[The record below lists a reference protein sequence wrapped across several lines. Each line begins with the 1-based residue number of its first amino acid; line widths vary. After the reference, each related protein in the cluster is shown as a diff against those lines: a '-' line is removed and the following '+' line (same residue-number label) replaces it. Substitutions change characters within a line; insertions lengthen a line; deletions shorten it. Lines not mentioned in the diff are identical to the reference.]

1 MKIPNSNFPQPN
13 NGARMP
19 ARGGAASGAA
29 KTNNVASPN
38 GIKSNNSNKSAKGKK
53 PSRKK
58 KKSSGLWVFIAIVLV
73 MVLFI
78 TVAVV
83 KKSKRSIGPTKQD
96 AFDSWSSLVSS
107 GSFEALSTANQAG
120 NEGYLYQET
129 AYNNGNT
136 IYAAMKKAVLS
147 TVEYDLPDVRET
159 GLFNK
164 GDVRQGNLNK
174 DNIDILRTTLDWSK
188 VPVNQ
193 VDIREAINN
202 WNIDKQKIDAQKA
215 KDKEKKNSDM
225 QEGATASS
233 QQSDSDKDKNYVND
247 INSVSYNVDSA
258 EIFAEWATLMST
270 KGIDLKTSET
280 ISAKDLLV
288 DTGNGYTVSSEE
300 DKYLDNALFSSDAFI
315 NCMND
320 FQNQLY
326 LMSGGQADDATTKRV
341 FGIKDIADTSNQ
353 GADAPQ
359 KQATTNGQGQG
370 QPADGQSADD
380 QAQSQS
386 QEGQPADGQT
396 QADGQAADGQASQS
410 ADAQAQAGQQDA
422 QQGIQS
428 DSQSSEKSTDSSKKT
443 SKNDFKDMDLQR
455 DGLQIYDYDTD
466 IKGIQLEDGTVLK
479 DSDPSKDG
487 VQLADGTTVEGIP
500 VPDDEKDL
508 KEHKENVL
516 TDLVKDRWVIDKT
529 WVGTYRLLSGDIK
542 VVPQKGDGSFD
553 DPATVGTRLLYTQ
566 KGTDKDGKPVDNPL
580 SVTLSEFRVGG
591 DAISWYE
598 SKDARN
604 RGFDV
609 RSNSVQVGMVFTLT
623 NLGSTEVTFGD
634 DSTLS
639 DNSGNPTYRTGTVYG
654 LKDSVTL
661 KPGESGKIETWTAAT
676 AITEKYIIWGKSY
689 MQDKTKNPLYFR
701 VLKSADT
708 KAVSGQSAQEL
719 AGTAGKCSNSEAGC
733 EVTSTSTSADAIPGT
748 QLAGTTTGDSSSSSS
763 SSSSEDDE
771 DSSSSDESS
780 NKQEPDG
787 SVK

>member
-1 MKIPNSNFPQPN
+1 MQISNGSFPQPVKAKQGN
-13 NGARMP
+13 VNSGVVTNK
-19 ARGGAASGAA
+19 AA
-29 KTNNVASPN
+29 T
-38 GIKSNNSNKSAKGKK
+38 SNKSASGAKASKK
-53 PSRKK
+53 NSKKDRK
-58 KKSSGLWVFIAIVLV
+58 LRWPWVVIAIVLV
-73 MVLFI
+73 MALFVTALVI
-78 TVAVV
+78 
-83 KKSKRSIGPTKQD
+83 KKGNSKNGPTKQD

-107 GSFEALSTANQAG
+107 GSFEALSAANQAG
-120 NEGYLYQET
+120 DRGYLYQET
-129 AYNNGNT
+129 TYNNGNT

-147 TVEYDLPDVRET
+147 TVEYSLPDVRET

-164 GDVRQGNLNK
+164 GDIRQGSLNQDK
-174 DNIDILRTTLDWSK
+174 IDVLRTTLDWSK

-202 WNIDKQKIDAQKA
+202 WNLDKQKIDARKA
-215 KDKEKKNSDM
+215 KDQQKKDSKI
-225 QEGATASS
+225 QEGATA
-233 QQSDSDKDKNYVND
+233 QQQAGTVQGINYVND

-258 EIFAEWATLMST
+258 EIFAEWATLMAT
-270 KGIDLKTSET
+270 KGTNLKTSKTVPEGN
-280 ISAKDLLV
+280 LLV

-300 DKYLDNALFSSDAFI
+300 DKYLDNVLFSSDDFI

-326 LMSGGQADDATTKRV
+326 LMSGGKADDATTKRV
-341 FGIKDIADTSNQ
+341 FGIKDISDTSNQ

-359 KQATTNGQGQG
+359 EKKGK
-370 QPADGQSADD
+370 
-380 QAQSQS
+380 
-386 QEGQPADGQT
+386 EGKEG
-396 QADGQAADGQASQS
+396 
-410 ADAQAQAGQQDA
+410 AQAQAQGGSQQEEN
-422 QQGIQS
+422 
-428 DSQSSEKSTDSSKKT
+428 SEGADSSKEGSDDSKSSGESEKT
-443 SKNDFKDMDLQR
+443 SKDDFKDVDLQR

-466 IKGIQLEDGTVLK
+466 IKGIQLKDGTVLK
-479 DSDPSKDG
+479 DSDPNKDG
-487 VQLADGTTVEGIP
+487 VQLDDGTQVEGIP
-500 VPDDEKDL
+500 VSDDAKEL
-508 KEHKENVL
+508 KEHKDNVL

-529 WVGTYRLLSGDIK
+529 WVGTYRLLSGDVK

-553 DPATVGTRLLYTQ
+553 DPATVGTRLVYTQ
-566 KGTDKDGKPVDNPL
+566 KGTDKDGKPIDNPL

-598 SKDARN
+598 TKDARN

-609 RSNSVQVGMVFTLT
+609 RSNSIQVGLVFTVT
-623 NLGSTEVTFGD
+623 NLGGAEVTFGD

-661 KPGESGKIETWTAAT
+661 KPGETGKIETWTAAT

-708 KAVSGQSAQEL
+708 KTVSGQSAQEL

-748 QLAGTTTGDSSSSSS
+748 QLAGTTTGGSSAGSTSS
-763 SSSSEDDE
+763 DDAT
-771 DSSSSDESS
+771 DESS
-780 NKQEPDG
+780 TKGAGG
-787 SVK
+787 SE

>member
-1 MKIPNSNFPQPN
+1 MQISNGSFPQPVKAKQGN
-13 NGARMP
+13 VN
-19 ARGGAASGAA
+19 SGVA
-29 KTNNVASPN
+29 TNKVAT
-38 GIKSNNSNKSAKGKK
+38 SNKSASGAKASKK
-53 PSRKK
+53 NPKKDRK
-58 KKSSGLWVFIAIVLV
+58 LRWPWVVIAIVLV
-73 MVLFI
+73 MTLFVTALVI
-78 TVAVV
+78 
-83 KKSKRSIGPTKQD
+83 KKGNSKNGPTKQD

-107 GSFEALSTANQAG
+107 GSFEALSAANQAG
-120 NEGYLYQET
+120 NKGYLYQET
-129 AYNNGNT
+129 TYNNGNT

-147 TVEYDLPDVRET
+147 TVEYSLPDVRET

-164 GDVRQGNLNK
+164 GDIRQGSLNK
-174 DNIDILRTTLDWSK
+174 DKIDVLRTTLDWSK

-202 WNIDKQKIDAQKA
+202 WNLDKQKIDARKA
-215 KDKEKKNSDM
+215 KDQQKKDSKI
-225 QEGATASS
+225 QEGATA
-233 QQSDSDKDKNYVND
+233 QQQPGADQGINYVND

-258 EIFAEWATLMST
+258 EIFAEWATLMAT
-270 KGIDLKTSET
+270 KGTNLKTSKTVPEGN
-280 ISAKDLLV
+280 LLV

-300 DKYLDNALFSSDAFI
+300 DKYLDNVLFSSDDFI

-326 LMSGGQADDATTKRV
+326 LMSGGKADDATTKRV
-341 FGIKDIADTSNQ
+341 FGIKDISDTSNQ

-359 KQATTNGQGQG
+359 EKKGK
-370 QPADGQSADD
+370 
-380 QAQSQS
+380 
-386 QEGQPADGQT
+386 EGKEG
-396 QADGQAADGQASQS
+396 
-410 ADAQAQAGQQDA
+410 AQAQAQGGSQQE
-422 QQGIQS
+422 
-428 DSQSSEKSTDSSKKT
+428 EKPEGADSSKEDLDDSKSSGESEKT
-443 SKNDFKDMDLQR
+443 SKDDFKDVDLQR

-466 IKGIQLEDGTVLK
+466 IKGIQLKDGTVLK
-479 DSDPSKDG
+479 DSDPNKDG
-487 VQLADGTTVEGIP
+487 VQLDDGTQVEGIP
-500 VPDDEKDL
+500 VSDDAKEL
-508 KEHKENVL
+508 KEHKDNVL

-529 WVGTYRLLSGDIK
+529 WVGTYRLLSGDVK

-553 DPATVGTRLLYTQ
+553 DPATVGTRLVYTQ
-566 KGTDKDGKPVDNPL
+566 KGTDKDGKPIDNPL

-598 SKDARN
+598 TKDARN

-609 RSNSVQVGMVFTLT
+609 RSNSIQVGLVFTVT
-623 NLGSTEVTFGD
+623 NLGGAEVTFGD

-661 KPGESGKIETWTAAT
+661 KPGETGKIETWTAAT

-708 KAVSGQSAQEL
+708 KTVSGQSAQEL

-748 QLAGTTTGDSSSSSS
+748 QLAGTTTGGSSAGSTSS
-763 SSSSEDDE
+763 DDAT
-771 DSSSSDESS
+771 DESS
-780 NKQEPDG
+780 TKGTGG
-787 SVK
+787 SE

>member
-1 MKIPNSNFPQPN
+1 MTLFVTALVIKKGNSKN
-13 NGARMP
+13 
-19 ARGGAASGAA
+19 
-29 KTNNVASPN
+29 
-38 GIKSNNSNKSAKGKK
+38 
-53 PSRKK
+53 
-58 KKSSGLWVFIAIVLV
+58 
-73 MVLFI
+73 
-78 TVAVV
+78 
-83 KKSKRSIGPTKQD
+83 GPTKQD

-107 GSFEALSTANQAG
+107 GSFEALSAANQAG
-120 NEGYLYQET
+120 NKGYLYQET
-129 AYNNGNT
+129 TYNNGNT

-147 TVEYDLPDVRET
+147 TVEYSLPDVRET

-164 GDVRQGNLNK
+164 GDIRQGSLNEDK
-174 DNIDILRTTLDWSK
+174 IDVLRTTLDWSK

-202 WNIDKQKIDAQKA
+202 WNLDKQKIDARKA
-215 KDKEKKNSDM
+215 KDQQKKDSKI
-225 QEGATASS
+225 QEGATA
-233 QQSDSDKDKNYVND
+233 QQQPGADQGINYVND

-258 EIFAEWATLMST
+258 EIFAEWATLMAT
-270 KGIDLKTSET
+270 KGTNLKTSKTVPEGN
-280 ISAKDLLV
+280 LLV

-300 DKYLDNALFSSDAFI
+300 DKYLDNVLFSSDDFI

-326 LMSGGQADDATTKRV
+326 LMSGGKADDATTKRV
-341 FGIKDIADTSNQ
+341 FGIKDISDTSNQ

-359 KQATTNGQGQG
+359 EKKGK
-370 QPADGQSADD
+370 
-380 QAQSQS
+380 
-386 QEGQPADGQT
+386 EGKEG
-396 QADGQAADGQASQS
+396 
-410 ADAQAQAGQQDA
+410 AQAQAQGGSQQE
-422 QQGIQS
+422 
-428 DSQSSEKSTDSSKKT
+428 EKPEGADSSKEDLDDSKSSGESEKT
-443 SKNDFKDMDLQR
+443 SKDDFKDVDLQR

-466 IKGIQLEDGTVLK
+466 IKGIQLKDGTVLK
-479 DSDPSKDG
+479 DSDPNKDG
-487 VQLADGTTVEGIP
+487 VQLDDGTQVEGIP
-500 VPDDEKDL
+500 VSDDAKEL
-508 KEHKENVL
+508 KEHKDNVL

-529 WVGTYRLLSGDIK
+529 WVGTYRLLSGDVK

-553 DPATVGTRLLYTQ
+553 DPATVGTRLVYTQ
-566 KGTDKDGKPVDNPL
+566 KGTDKDGKPIDNPL

-598 SKDARN
+598 TKDARN

-609 RSNSVQVGMVFTLT
+609 RSNSIQVGLVFTVT
-623 NLGSTEVTFGD
+623 NLGGAEVTFGD

-661 KPGESGKIETWTAAT
+661 KPGETGKIETWTAAT

-708 KAVSGQSAQEL
+708 KTVSGQSAQEL

-748 QLAGTTTGDSSSSSS
+748 QLAGTTTGGSSAGSTSS
-763 SSSSEDDE
+763 DDAT
-771 DSSSSDESS
+771 DESS
-780 NKQEPDG
+780 TKGTGG
-787 SVK
+787 SE

>member
-1 MKIPNSNFPQPN
+1 MQVSNGNFPQPVKAIQGN
-13 NGARMP
+13 VNSGVATNK
-19 ARGGAASGAA
+19 AA
-29 KTNNVASPN
+29 T
-38 GIKSNNSNKSAKGKK
+38 SNKSASGAKASKK
-53 PSRKK
+53 NPKKDRK
-58 KKSSGLWVFIAIVLV
+58 LRWPWVVISIVLV
-73 MVLFI
+73 MALFVTAI
-78 TVAVV
+78 VI
-83 KKSKRSIGPTKQD
+83 KKGSSKNGPTKQD

-107 GSFEALSTANQAG
+107 GSFEALSAANQAG
-120 NEGYLYQET
+120 DKGYLYQET
-129 AYNNGNT
+129 TYNNDNT

-147 TVEYDLPDVRET
+147 TVEYSLPDVRET

-164 GDVRQGNLNK
+164 GDIRQGSLNQDK
-174 DNIDILRTTLDWSK
+174 IDVLRTTLDWSK

-202 WNIDKQKIDAQKA
+202 WNLDKQKIDARKA
-215 KDKEKKNSDM
+215 KDQQKKDSKI
-225 QEGATASS
+225 QEGATA
-233 QQSDSDKDKNYVND
+233 QQQPGADQGINYVND

-258 EIFAEWATLMST
+258 EIFAEWATLMAT
-270 KGIDLKTSET
+270 KGINLKTSKTVPEGN
-280 ISAKDLLV
+280 LLV

-300 DKYLDNALFSSDAFI
+300 DKYLDNVLFSSDDFI

-326 LMSGGQADDATTKRV
+326 LMSGGKADDATTKRV
-341 FGIKDIADTSNQ
+341 FDIKDISDTSNQ

-359 KQATTNGQGQG
+359 EKKGK
-370 QPADGQSADD
+370 
-380 QAQSQS
+380 
-386 QEGQPADGQT
+386 EGKEG
-396 QADGQAADGQASQS
+396 
-410 ADAQAQAGQQDA
+410 AQAQAQGGSQQE
-422 QQGIQS
+422 
-428 DSQSSEKSTDSSKKT
+428 EKPEGADSSKGGSDDSKSSGESEKT
-443 SKNDFKDMDLQR
+443 SKDDFKDVDLQR

-466 IKGIQLEDGTVLK
+466 IKGIQLKDGTVLK
-479 DSDPSKDG
+479 DSDPNKDG
-487 VQLADGTTVEGIP
+487 VQLDDGTQVEGIP
-500 VPDDEKDL
+500 VSDDAKEL
-508 KEHKENVL
+508 KEHKDNVL

-529 WVGTYRLLSGDIK
+529 WVGTYRLLSGDVK

-553 DPATVGTRLLYTQ
+553 DPATVGTRLVYTQ
-566 KGTDKDGKPVDNPL
+566 KGTDKDGRPIDNPL

-598 SKDARN
+598 TKDARN

-609 RSNSVQVGMVFTLT
+609 RSNSIQVGLVFTVT
-623 NLGSTEVTFGD
+623 NLGGAEVTFGD

-661 KPGESGKIETWTAAT
+661 KPGETGKIETWTAAT

-708 KAVSGQSAQEL
+708 KTVSGQSAQEL

-748 QLAGTTTGDSSSSSS
+748 QLAGTTTGGSSAGSTSS
-763 SSSSEDDE
+763 DDAT
-771 DSSSSDESS
+771 DESS
-780 NKQEPDG
+780 TKGTGG
-787 SVK
+787 SE

>member
-1 MKIPNSNFPQPN
+1 MQIPNGGFPQPVKAERN
-13 NGARMP
+13 TGANRVNAANHANRVNAAGMP
-19 ARGGAASGAA
+19 NAASSVGKASGAV
-29 KTNNVASPN
+29 KPQPS
-38 GIKSNNSNKSAKGKK
+38 KGKGAQG
-53 PSRKK
+53 
-58 KKSSGLWVFIAIVLV
+58 KKSKKHHGLGVFIAIVVV
-73 MVLFI
+73 MALFV
-78 TVAVV
+78 TVIVI
-83 KKSKRSIGPTKQD
+83 KKGNRSDGPTKQD
-96 AFDSWSSLVSS
+96 AFNSWSSLVSS

-120 NEGYLYQET
+120 DKGYLYQET
-129 AYNNGNT
+129 AYNNGNE

-147 TVEYDLPDVRET
+147 TVEYDLPDVLET

-164 GDVRQGNLNK
+164 GDIRRGNLDE
-174 DNIDILRTTLDWSK
+174 DNIDVLRTTIDWSK

-202 WNIDKQKIDAQKA
+202 WSIDKQKIDAK
-215 KDKEKKNSDM
+215 KEKDQQKKDSDIK
-225 QEGATASS
+225 EGATASD
-233 QQSDSDKDKNYVND
+233 QQSGSDQGTNYVND

-258 EIFAEWATLMST
+258 EIFAEWATLMAT
-270 KGIDLKTSET
+270 KGIDVKTSRVVP
-280 ISAKDLLV
+280 ARDLLV

-300 DKYLDNALFSSDAFI
+300 DRYLDNALFSSDAFI

-326 LMSGGQADDATTKRV
+326 LMSGGQADEETTKRV
-341 FGIKDIADTSNQ
+341 FGIKDISDTSNQ
-353 GADAPQ
+353 GADAQ
-359 KQATTNGQGQG
+359 QE
-370 QPADGQSADD
+370 QS
-380 QAQSQS
+380 
-386 QEGQPADGQT
+386 G
-396 QADGQAADGQASQS
+396 
-410 ADAQAQAGQQDA
+410 AQAQQNGEQSAQTQQNGQQSA
-422 QQGIQS
+422 QTQQNGEQQSSQQGIQG
-428 DSQSSEKSTDSSKKT
+428 DSQSEESEKT
-443 SKNDFKDMDLQR
+443 SKDDFKDVDPQR
-455 DGLQIYDYDTD
+455 DGLQVYDYDTD
-466 IKGIQLEDGTVLK
+466 IKGIQLKDGTVLQ

-500 VPDDEKDL
+500 VPDDKKDL

-529 WVGTYRLLSGDIK
+529 WVGTYRLLSGGTK

-553 DPATVGTRLLYTQ
+553 NPASVGTRLLYTQ
-566 KGTDKDGKPVDNPL
+566 RGIDKDGNPVDNPL

-623 NLGSTEVTFGD
+623 NLGSAEVTFGD

-639 DNSGNPTYRTGTVYG
+639 DSSGNPTYRTGTVYG

-661 KPGESGKIETWTAAT
+661 KPGESGEIETWTAST

-689 MQDKTKNPLYFR
+689 MQDKTKNPLYFG

-708 KAVSGQSAQEL
+708 KAVSGQSAQDL

-733 EVTSTSTSADAIPGT
+733 EVTSTSNSADAIPGT
-748 QLAGTTTGDSSSSSS
+748 QLAGTTTGGSSTEKSG
-763 SSSSEDDE
+763 SSSENF
-771 DSSSSDESS
+771 
-780 NKQEPDG
+780 NKQNPDG
-787 SVK
+787 SVSSGK

>member
-1 MKIPNSNFPQPN
+1 MQIPNSSFPQPN
-13 NGARMP
+13 NKGRVPAPLGA
-19 ARGGAASGAA
+19 GNGAA
-29 KTNNVASPN
+29 KPNMAASPQ
-38 GIKSNNSNKSAKGKK
+38 GAKANKSAKGKQSPK
-53 PSRKK
+53 KK
-58 KKSSGLWVFIAIVLV
+58 KKSSGLRVFIAIVVV
-73 MVLFI
+73 MALFVS
-78 TVAVV
+78 VAVA
-83 KKSKRSIGPTKQD
+83 KKSRKSTGPTAQD
-96 AFDSWSSLVSS
+96 AFNSWSSLVSS
-107 GSFEALSTANQAG
+107 GSFDALATANQAG
-120 NEGYLYQET
+120 NKGYLYQET
-129 AYNNGNT
+129 AYNNDNT

-164 GDVRQGNLNK
+164 GDIRQGNLNT
-174 DNIDILRTTLDWSK
+174 DNINILRTTLDWSK

-215 KDKEKKNSDM
+215 KDQEKKSSDM
-225 QEGATASS
+225 QEGATASG
-233 QQSDSDKDKNYVND
+233 QQSGSDQDKNYVND

-258 EIFAEWATLMST
+258 EIFAEWATLMAT
-270 KGIDLKTSET
+270 KGIDLKTSKT
-280 ISAKDLLV
+280 VPANDILV
-288 DTGNGYTVSSEE
+288 DTGNGYTVSADE

-326 LMSGGQADDATTKRV
+326 LMSGGQADEATTKRV

-359 KQATTNGQGQG
+359 AQSAQGQGQG
-370 QPADGQSADD
+370 ENSQSGQGADGK
-380 QAQSQS
+380 AQQ
-386 QEGQPADGQT
+386 
-396 QADGQAADGQASQS
+396 DGQA
-410 ADAQAQAGQQDA
+410 
-422 QQGIQS
+422 QQGTQQGTQS
-428 DSQSSEKSTDSSKKT
+428 DSQSSEQSTESDKT
-443 SKNDFKDMDLQR
+443 SKDDFKDVDLQR
-455 DGLQIYDYDTD
+455 DGLQVYDYDTD
-466 IKGIQLEDGTVLK
+466 IKGIQLKDGTVLQ

-500 VPDDEKDL
+500 VPDDAKDL

-516 TDLVKDRWVIDKT
+516 TDLVKNRWVIDKT
-529 WVGTYRLLSGDIK
+529 WVGTYRLLSGDVK

-553 DPATVGTRLLYTQ
+553 DPASVGTRLVYTQ
-566 KGTDKDGKPVDNPL
+566 KGTDKDGNPVDNPL

-748 QLAGTTTGDSSSSSS
+748 QLSGSGSSSSSGS
-763 SSSSEDDE
+763 ASGSSSSEE
-771 DSSSSDESS
+771 SSGSSSYGS
-780 NKQEPDG
+780 NKMNPDG
-787 SVK
+787 SVS

>member
-1 MKIPNSNFPQPN
+1 M
-13 NGARMP
+13 
-19 ARGGAASGAA
+19 
-29 KTNNVASPN
+29 
-38 GIKSNNSNKSAKGKK
+38 
-53 PSRKK
+53 
-58 KKSSGLWVFIAIVLV
+58 
-73 MVLFI
+73 
-78 TVAVV
+78 
-83 KKSKRSIGPTKQD
+83 
-96 AFDSWSSLVSS
+96 
-107 GSFEALSTANQAG
+107 
-120 NEGYLYQET
+120 
-129 AYNNGNT
+129 
-136 IYAAMKKAVLS
+136 
-147 TVEYDLPDVRET
+147 
-159 GLFNK
+159 
-164 GDVRQGNLNK
+164 
-174 DNIDILRTTLDWSK
+174 RTTLDWSK

-215 KDKEKKNSDM
+215 KDQEKKSSDM
-225 QEGATASS
+225 QEGATASG
-233 QQSDSDKDKNYVND
+233 QQSGSDQDKSYVND

-258 EIFAEWATLMST
+258 EIFAEWATLMVT
-270 KGIDLKTSET
+270 KGIDLKTSKT
-280 ISAKDLLV
+280 VSAKDILV
-288 DTGNGYTVSSEE
+288 DTGNGYTVSADE

-326 LMSGGQADDATTKRV
+326 LMSGGQADEATTKRV
-341 FGIKDIADTSNQ
+341 FGIKDISDTSNQ

-359 KQATTNGQGQG
+359 AQSAQGQGQG
-370 QPADGQSADD
+370 TDGQSGQGADGQS
-380 QAQSQS
+380 
-386 QEGQPADGQT
+386 
-396 QADGQAADGQASQS
+396 
-410 ADAQAQAGQQDA
+410 QQGA
-422 QQGIQS
+422 QQSIQS
-428 DSQSSEKSTDSSKKT
+428 DSQSSEQSTESGKT
-443 SKNDFKDMDLQR
+443 SKDDFKDVDLQR
-455 DGLQIYDYDTD
+455 DGLQVYDYDTD
-466 IKGIQLEDGTVLK
+466 IKGIQLKDGTVLQ
-479 DSDPSKDG
+479 DFDPSKDG

-500 VPDDEKDL
+500 VPDDAKDL

-516 TDLVKDRWVIDKT
+516 TDLVKNRWVIDKT
-529 WVGTYRLLSGDIK
+529 WVGTYRLLSGDAK

-553 DPATVGTRLLYTQ
+553 DPASVGTRLVYTQ
-566 KGTDKDGKPVDNPL
+566 KGTDKDGNPVDNPL

-609 RSNSVQVGMVFTLT
+609 RSNSVQVGMVFALT

-748 QLAGTTTGDSSSSSS
+748 QLSGSGSSSSSLGS
-763 SSSSEDDE
+763 SSSG
-771 DSSSSDESS
+771 ESS
-780 NKQEPDG
+780 GSSTYGSNKMKPDG
-787 SVK
+787 SVS

>member
-1 MKIPNSNFPQPN
+1 MQIPNSSFPQPN
-13 NGARMP
+13 NGARTP
-19 ARGGAASGAA
+19 APLGVGNGATRSGAA
-29 KTNNVASPN
+29 KPNMVAQTQ
-38 GIKSNNSNKSAKGKK
+38 GAKMNKPTKGKK
-53 PSRKK
+53 APKKK
-58 KKSSGLWVFIAIVLV
+58 KKSSGLWVFIAIVVV
-73 MVLFI
+73 MALFVS
-78 TVAVV
+78 VAVA
-83 KKSKRSIGPTKQD
+83 KKSRKSTGPTAQD
-96 AFDSWSSLVSS
+96 AFNSWSSLVSS
-107 GSFEALSTANQAG
+107 GSFDALATANQAG
-120 NEGYLYQET
+120 NKGYLYQET
-129 AYNNGNT
+129 AYNNDNT

-164 GDVRQGNLNK
+164 GDIRQGNLNT
-174 DNIDILRTTLDWSK
+174 DNINILRTTLDWSK

-215 KDKEKKNSDM
+215 KDQEKKSSDM
-225 QEGATASS
+225 QEGATASG
-233 QQSDSDKDKNYVND
+233 QQSGSDQDKSYVND

-258 EIFAEWATLMST
+258 EIFAEWATLMVT
-270 KGIDLKTSET
+270 KGIDLKTSKT
-280 ISAKDLLV
+280 VSAKDILV
-288 DTGNGYTVSSEE
+288 DTGNGYTVSADE

-326 LMSGGQADDATTKRV
+326 LMSGGQADEATTKRV
-341 FGIKDIADTSNQ
+341 FGIKDISDTSNQ

-359 KQATTNGQGQG
+359 AQSAQGQGQG
-370 QPADGQSADD
+370 TDGQSGQGADGQS
-380 QAQSQS
+380 
-386 QEGQPADGQT
+386 
-396 QADGQAADGQASQS
+396 
-410 ADAQAQAGQQDA
+410 QQGA
-422 QQGIQS
+422 QQSIQS
-428 DSQSSEKSTDSSKKT
+428 DSQSSEQSTESGKT
-443 SKNDFKDMDLQR
+443 SKDDFKDVDLQR
-455 DGLQIYDYDTD
+455 DGLQVYDYDTD
-466 IKGIQLEDGTVLK
+466 IKGIQLKDGTVLQ
-479 DSDPSKDG
+479 DFDPSKDG

-500 VPDDEKDL
+500 VPDDAKDL

-516 TDLVKDRWVIDKT
+516 TDLVKNRWVIDKT
-529 WVGTYRLLSGDIK
+529 WVGTYRLLSGDAK

-553 DPATVGTRLLYTQ
+553 DPASVGTRLVYTQ
-566 KGTDKDGKPVDNPL
+566 KGTDKDGNPVDNPL

-609 RSNSVQVGMVFTLT
+609 RSNSVQVGMVFALT

-748 QLAGTTTGDSSSSSS
+748 QLSGSGSSSSSLGS
-763 SSSSEDDE
+763 SSSG
-771 DSSSSDESS
+771 ESS
-780 NKQEPDG
+780 GSSTYGSNKMKPDG
-787 SVK
+787 SVS

>member
-1 MKIPNSNFPQPN
+1 MQIPNSSFPQPN
-13 NGARMP
+13 NGARIP
-19 ARGGAASGAA
+19 APLGAGNGAARGGA
-29 KTNNVASPN
+29 V
-38 GIKSNNSNKSAKGKK
+38 KSNMAAQPQGAKMNKSTKGKQSPK
-53 PSRKK
+53 KK
-58 KKSSGLWVFIAIVLV
+58 KKSSGLWVFIAIVV
-73 MVLFI
+73 VVALFVS
-78 TVAVV
+78 VAVA
-83 KKSKRSIGPTKQD
+83 KKSRKSTGPTAQD
-96 AFDSWSSLVSS
+96 AFNSWSSLVSS
-107 GSFEALSTANQAG
+107 GSFDALATANQAG
-120 NEGYLYQET
+120 NKGYLYQET
-129 AYNNGNT
+129 AYNNDNT

-164 GDVRQGNLNK
+164 GDIRQGNLNT
-174 DNIDILRTTLDWSK
+174 DNINILRTTLDWSK

-215 KDKEKKNSDM
+215 KDQEKKSSDM
-225 QEGATASS
+225 QEGATVSG
-233 QQSDSDKDKNYVND
+233 QQSGSDQDKNYVND

-258 EIFAEWATLMST
+258 EIFAEWATLMAT
-270 KGIDLKTSET
+270 KGIDLKTSKT
-280 ISAKDLLV
+280 VSAKDILV
-288 DTGNGYTVSSEE
+288 DTGNGYTVSTDE

-326 LMSGGQADDATTKRV
+326 LMSGGQADEATTKRV
-341 FGIKDIADTSNQ
+341 FGIKDISDTSNQ

-359 KQATTNGQGQG
+359 AQSAQGQ
-370 QPADGQSADD
+370 
-380 QAQSQS
+380 
-386 QEGQPADGQT
+386 
-396 QADGQAADGQASQS
+396 GQAADGQA
-410 ADAQAQAGQQDA
+410 QQGA
-422 QQGIQS
+422 QQGIQN
-428 DSQSSEKSTDSSKKT
+428 DSQSSEQSTESDKT
-443 SKNDFKDMDLQR
+443 SKDDFKDVDLQR
-455 DGLQIYDYDTD
+455 DGLQVYDYDTD
-466 IKGIQLEDGTVLK
+466 IKGIQLKDGTVLQ
-479 DSDPSKDG
+479 DFDPSKDG

-500 VPDDEKDL
+500 IPDDAKDL

-516 TDLVKDRWVIDKT
+516 TDLVKNRWVIDKT
-529 WVGTYRLLSGDIK
+529 WVGTYRLLSGDAK
-542 VVPQKGDGSFD
+542 VVPQRGDGSFD
-553 DPATVGTRLLYTQ
+553 DPASVGTRLVYTQ
-566 KGTDKDGKPVDNPL
+566 KGTDKDGNPVDNPL

-748 QLAGTTTGDSSSSSS
+748 QLSGSGSSSSPSS
-763 SSSSEDDE
+763 SSG
-771 DSSSSDESS
+771 SSSSGESS
-780 NKQEPDG
+780 GSSSYGSNKMKPDG
-787 SVK
+787 SVS

>member
-1 MKIPNSNFPQPN
+1 MQIPNSSFPQPN
-13 NGARMP
+13 NRARTPAPLGAGNG
-19 ARGGAASGAA
+19 ATRGGAAKPNMAA
-29 KTNNVASPN
+29 PSQ
-38 GIKSNNSNKSAKGKK
+38 GAKGRKAPK
-53 PSRKK
+53 KK
-58 KKSSGLWVFIAIVLV
+58 KKSSGLWVFIAIVV
-73 MVLFI
+73 VVALFVS
-78 TVAVV
+78 VAVA
-83 KKSKRSIGPTKQD
+83 KKSRKSTGPTAQD
-96 AFDSWSSLVSS
+96 AFNSWSSLVSS
-107 GSFEALSTANQAG
+107 GSFDALATANQAG
-120 NEGYLYQET
+120 NKGYLYQET
-129 AYNNGNT
+129 AYNNDNT

-164 GDVRQGNLNK
+164 GDIRQGNLNT
-174 DNIDILRTTLDWSK
+174 DNINILRTTLDWSK

-202 WNIDKQKIDAQKA
+202 WNIGKQKIDAQKA
-215 KDKEKKNSDM
+215 KDQEKKSSDM
-225 QEGATASS
+225 QEGATASG
-233 QQSDSDKDKNYVND
+233 QQSGSDQDKNYVND

-258 EIFAEWATLMST
+258 EIFAEWATLMAT
-270 KGIDLKTSET
+270 KGIDLKTSKT
-280 ISAKDLLV
+280 VSAKDILV
-288 DTGNGYTVSSEE
+288 DTGNGYTVSADE

-326 LMSGGQADDATTKRV
+326 LMSGGQADEATTKRV
-341 FGIKDIADTSNQ
+341 FGIKDISDTSNQ

-359 KQATTNGQGQG
+359 AQSAQGAQGAQGQ
-370 QPADGQSADD
+370 DGQ
-380 QAQSQS
+380 Q
-386 QEGQPADGQT
+386 G
-396 QADGQAADGQASQS
+396 
-410 ADAQAQAGQQDA
+410 AQAQNGQQDTQQSD

-428 DSQSSEKSTDSSKKT
+428 DSQATESEKT
-443 SKNDFKDMDLQR
+443 SKDDFKDVDLQR
-455 DGLQIYDYDTD
+455 DGLQVYDYDTD
-466 IKGIQLEDGTVLK
+466 IKGIQLKDGTVLQ

-500 VPDDEKDL
+500 VPDDAKDL

-516 TDLVKDRWVIDKT
+516 TDLVKNRWVIDKT
-529 WVGTYRLLSGDIK
+529 WVGTYRLLSGDVK

-553 DPATVGTRLLYTQ
+553 DPASVGTRLVYTQ
-566 KGTDKDGKPVDNPL
+566 KGTDKDGTPVDNPL

-748 QLAGTTTGDSSSSSS
+748 QLSGSGSSGSASG
-763 SSSSEDDE
+763 SSSSESTSGSSG
-771 DSSSSDESS
+771 SSSYGS
-780 NKQEPDG
+780 NKMNPDG
-787 SVK
+787 SVS

>member
-1 MKIPNSNFPQPN
+1 MQIPNSSFPQPN
-13 NGARMP
+13 NGARTNAP
-19 ARGGAASGAA
+19 LGAGNGAIRSGAA
-29 KTNNVASPN
+29 KPN
-38 GIKSNNSNKSAKGKK
+38 MAAPSQGAKVNKPDKGKQSPK
-53 PSRKK
+53 KK
-58 KKSSGLWVFIAIVLV
+58 KKSSGLWVFIAIVV
-73 MVLFI
+73 IMALFVS
-78 TVAVV
+78 VAVA
-83 KKSKRSIGPTKQD
+83 KKSRKSTGPTAQD
-96 AFDSWSSLVSS
+96 AFNSWSSLVSS
-107 GSFEALSTANQAG
+107 GSFDALATANQAG
-120 NEGYLYQET
+120 NKGYLYQET
-129 AYNNGNT
+129 AYNNDNT

-164 GDVRQGNLNK
+164 GDIRQGNLNT
-174 DNIDILRTTLDWSK
+174 DNINILRTTLDWSK

-215 KDKEKKNSDM
+215 KDQEKKSSDM
-225 QEGATASS
+225 QEGATASG
-233 QQSDSDKDKNYVND
+233 QQSGSDQDKNYVND

-258 EIFAEWATLMST
+258 EIFAEWATLMAT
-270 KGIDLKTSET
+270 KGIDLKTSKT
-280 ISAKDLLV
+280 VSAKDILV
-288 DTGNGYTVSSEE
+288 DTGNGYTISSDE

-326 LMSGGQADDATTKRV
+326 LMSGGQADEATTKRV

-359 KQATTNGQGQG
+359 AQSAQGQG
-370 QPADGQSADD
+370 TDGQAGQGADGQS
-380 QAQSQS
+380 
-386 QEGQPADGQT
+386 
-396 QADGQAADGQASQS
+396 
-410 ADAQAQAGQQDA
+410 QQGA
-422 QQGIQS
+422 QQGIQN
-428 DSQSSEKSTDSSKKT
+428 DSQSSEQSTESDKT
-443 SKNDFKDMDLQR
+443 SKDDFKDVDLQR
-455 DGLQIYDYDTD
+455 DGLQVYDYDTD
-466 IKGIQLEDGTVLK
+466 IKGIQLKDGTVLQ

-500 VPDDEKDL
+500 VPDDAKDL

-516 TDLVKDRWVIDKT
+516 TDLVKNRWVIDKT
-529 WVGTYRLLSGDIK
+529 WVGTYRLLSGDVK

-553 DPATVGTRLLYTQ
+553 DPASVGTRLVYTQ
-566 KGTDKDGKPVDNPL
+566 KGTDKDGNPVDNPL

-748 QLAGTTTGDSSSSSS
+748 QLSGSGSSSSSAGSLSSEESSGS
-763 SSSSEDDE
+763 SSYG
-771 DSSSSDESS
+771 S
-780 NKQEPDG
+780 NKMKPDG
-787 SVK
+787 SVS

>member
-1 MKIPNSNFPQPN
+1 MQIPNSSFPQPN
-13 NGARMP
+13 NRARTNAPLGAGNGY
-19 ARGGAASGAA
+19 ANGAA
-29 KTNNVASPN
+29 KPNMAASPQ
-38 GIKSNNSNKSAKGKK
+38 GAKVNKPTKGKQAPK
-53 PSRKK
+53 KK
-58 KKSSGLWVFIAIVLV
+58 KKSHGLWVFIAIVVV
-73 MVLFI
+73 MALFVS
-78 TVAVV
+78 VAVA
-83 KKSKRSIGPTKQD
+83 KKSRKSTGPTAQD
-96 AFDSWSSLVSS
+96 AFNSWSSLVSS
-107 GSFEALSTANQAG
+107 GSFDALATANQAG
-120 NEGYLYQET
+120 NKGYLYQET
-129 AYNNGNT
+129 AYNNDNT

-164 GDVRQGNLNK
+164 GDIRQGNLNT
-174 DNIDILRTTLDWSK
+174 DNINILRTTLDWSK

-215 KDKEKKNSDM
+215 KDQEKKSSDM
-225 QEGATASS
+225 QEGATASG
-233 QQSDSDKDKNYVND
+233 QQSGSDQDKNYVND

-258 EIFAEWATLMST
+258 EIFAEWATLMAT
-270 KGIDLKTSET
+270 KGIDLKTSKT
-280 ISAKDLLV
+280 VSANDLLV
-288 DTGNGYTVSSEE
+288 DTGNGYTISSNE

-326 LMSGGQADDATTKRV
+326 LMSGGQADEATTKRV
-341 FGIKDIADTSNQ
+341 FGIKDIFDTSNQ

-359 KQATTNGQGQG
+359 AQNAQGQGQG
-370 QPADGQSADD
+370 QGQGAGGQSAD
-380 QAQSQS
+380 
-386 QEGQPADGQT
+386 GQPADAQPQT
-396 QADGQAADGQASQS
+396 Q
-410 ADAQAQAGQQDA
+410 QQGA
-422 QQGIQS
+422 QQGIQN
-428 DSQSSEKSTDSSKKT
+428 DSQSSEQSTESNKT
-443 SKNDFKDMDLQR
+443 SKDDFKDVDLQR
-455 DGLQIYDYDTD
+455 DGLQVYDYDTD
-466 IKGIQLEDGTVLK
+466 IKGIQLKDGTVLQ

-500 VPDDEKDL
+500 VPDDAKDL

-516 TDLVKDRWVIDKT
+516 TDLVKNRWVIDKT

-553 DPATVGTRLLYTQ
+553 DPASVGTRLVYTQ
-566 KGTDKDGKPVDNPL
+566 KGTDKDGNPVDNPL

-748 QLAGTTTGDSSSSSS
+748 QLAGSAGSAGSSSTSG
-763 SSSSEDDE
+763 SSSSESTSG
-771 DSSSSDESS
+771 SSGSSTYGS
-780 NKQEPDG
+780 NKMNPDG
-787 SVK
+787 SVS

>member
-19 ARGGAASGAA
+19 VRSGAASGAPNGAA
-29 KTNNVASPN
+29 KLNNVASPN
-38 GIKSNNSNKSAKGKK
+38 SSKASNGNKSTKGKK
-53 PSRKK
+53 SSKK
-58 KKSSGLWVFIAIVLV
+58 AKKHSGLWVFIAIALVL
-73 MVLFI
+73 VLFI

-120 NEGYLYQET
+120 NQGYLYQEIP
-129 AYNNGNT
+129 YNNGNT

-225 QEGATASS
+225 QEGATASP
-233 QQSDSDKDKNYVND
+233 QQSDSNKDKTYVND

-326 LMSGGQADDATTKRV
+326 LMSGGKVDDATTKRV
-341 FGIKDIADTSNQ
+341 FGIKDISDTSNQ

-359 KQATTNGQGQG
+359 KQATTQSGQTGQT
-370 QPADGQSADD
+370 ADGQ
-380 QAQSQS
+380 AQVQT
-386 QEGQPADGQT
+386 GQPTDGQT
-396 QADGQAADGQASQS
+396 QADGQPSQS

-428 DSQSSEKSTDSSKKT
+428 DSQSSEKSADSSKKT

-689 MQDKTKNPLYFR
+689 MQDKTKSPLYFG

-708 KAVSGQSAQEL
+708 KAVSGQSAQDL

-748 QLAGTTTGDSSSSSS
+748 QLAGTTTGDNSSSSS

-771 DSSSSDESS
+771 DSSDESS